1 MTYGEGRH
9 YKKRAPL
16 PLTQRNIEALK
27 ARFREGSRKEG
38 GRSLGIADVSM
49 RWHMARVCRVLG
61 VSNAEEAAYVLWLR
75 DLWEE

>member
-1 MTYGEGRH
+1 MISGEGHHNR
-9 YKKRAPL
+9 KRESL
-16 PLTQRNIEALK
+16 PLTPRNIEALK